1 MRENIGSVT
10 PPRTS
15 NKPQLKTSSYAL
27 IVFLSGTRLSFIPA
41 PRYSFSCSVTC
52 NGETNALFIPPVGDT
67 NTSFPVTWHRGNR
80 KLGQMGD
87 WLEQL
92 MQTLK
97 LAPTKHSLF
106 VKKRWNIQ
114 RKLWCT
120 DVYVPDSWCLGN
132 KVKES
137 ETGGR
142 GERLQLLTWCFWMFP
157 THRQINS
164 TLKTFIGSDVK
175 CFLFKLCHVW
185 HFSNTQL
192 KKWEQICVC
201 LGARHR
207 LVAYVRCLFMH
218 EWFKGQHEVV

>member
-1 MRENIGSVT
+1 MRENTGSVT

-15 NKPQLKTSSYAL
+15 NKPQLKTCSYAL

-106 VKKRWNIQ
+106 VKKRWNTQ

-120 DVYVPDSWCLGN
+120 NVCVPDSWCLGN

-137 ETGGR
+137 ETGGW

-175 CFLFKLCHVW
+175 CFGVQTVSCLAFFKYSAKEMGTNMCLSGCT
-185 HFSNTQL
+185 TQ
-192 KKWEQICVC
+192 
-201 LGARHR
+201 ARG
-207 LVAYVRCLFMH
+207 VR
-218 EWFKGQHEVV
+218 

>member
-1 MRENIGSVT
+1 MRENTGSVT

-15 NKPQLKTSSYAL
+15 NKPQLKTCSYAL

-106 VKKRWNIQ
+106 VKKRWNTQ

-120 DVYVPDSWCLGN
+120 NVCVPDSWCLGN
-132 KVKES
+132 KVKEWNRRVRWAAAAADMMFLDVPH
-137 ETGGR
+137 TQTNKQHFKNIHR
-142 GERLQLLTWCFWMFP
+142 FRCKMLWCSNCVMFGLF
-157 THRQINS
+157 QILS
-164 TLKTFIGSDVK
+164 
-175 CFLFKLCHVW
+175 
-185 HFSNTQL
+185 
-192 KKWEQICVC
+192 
-201 LGARHR
+201 
-207 LVAYVRCLFMH
+207 
-218 EWFKGQHEVV
+218 